1 MVVALKTRRRSAFKV
16 LRYVATGV
24 LVVAALVA
32 ARHDWRIYMTSPWTR
47 DGMVRVQ
54 VANVAPQISGRS
66 WSCEHDNEHVHKG
79 DRSLISTWRWTM
91 PGQQS

>member
-1 MVVALKTRRRSAFKV
+1 MVVALKTRRRSALKV

-32 ARHDWRIYMTSPWTR
+32 ARHSWRIYMTSPWTR

-54 VANVAPQISGRS
+54 VANVAPQISGQIVDVRT
-66 WSCEHDNEHVHKG
+66 HDNPTCLQGRRALRHRKV
-79 DRSLISTWRWTM
+79 
-91 PGQQS
+91 